1 MCARYTLTAEEKEIL
16 KANPLR
22 IVGDY
27 TPDPNIAVTER
38 GLVITSDEPDI
49 IQVMNFGIIPQDN
62 ETPIL
67 TYDTWNVRSEEVM
80 DKSTYRP
87 LMHKK
92 QTCLILMD
100 GFYEPEHVSD
110 TDNRPWRFL
119 TERKIFCVAGIWDEW
134 TDPITGEKHRTFA
147 MMTCKA
153 NKTVG
158 EVHDTD
164 RMVVILPKAWEDIWL
179 NKKSS
184 IETLISLCVP
194 YPDSKMNRYRVDKK
208 ANRVSTKLR
217 PNKDMSLL
225 DPVEDE
231 PRQES
236 LFNNDEL
243 PVKKPIERRFK
254 DKPKKSQDKKKPEQ
268 PPELDLFS

>member
-22 IVGDY
+22 IVGVF

-62 ETPIL
+62 ETHVL
-67 TYDTWNVRSEEVM
+67 NYDTWNVRSEEVM
-80 DKSTYRP
+80 DKQTYRP
-87 LMHKK
+87 LMEKR

-119 TERKIFCVAGIWDEW
+119 TERNIFCVAGLWDEW
-134 TDPITGEKHRTFA
+134 TDPITGEKIRTFA
-147 MMTCKA
+147 MLTCKA

-164 RMVVILPKAWEDIWL
+164 RMVVILPKAWEDIWID
-179 NKKSS
+179 KKSS
-184 IETLISLCVP
+184 IEALIALCVP
-194 YPDSKMNRYRVDKK
+194 YPDSKMNRYRVSKK
-208 ANRVSTKLR
+208 ANKVSTKLR
-217 PNKDMSLL
+217 PNKDMSLI

-236 LFNNDEL
+236 LFGAAEL
-243 PVKKPIERRFK
+243 PVVKPVERKFRDQKKK
-254 DKPKKSQDKKKPEQ
+254 TKDKKKPDQ